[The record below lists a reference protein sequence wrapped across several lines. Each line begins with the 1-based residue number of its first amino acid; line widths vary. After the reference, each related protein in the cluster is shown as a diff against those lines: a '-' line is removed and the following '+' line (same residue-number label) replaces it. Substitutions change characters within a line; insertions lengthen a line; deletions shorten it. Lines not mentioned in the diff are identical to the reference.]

1 MQNSHTEEDYF
12 HSSLLENPLAVQESP
27 VGVLEKVKL
36 DLYYKLH
43 ICYLLFIILRT
54 VYNNMYCKYYRVDI
68 LSLTASSVFEKV

>member
-36 DLYYKLH
+36 DSYYKLLH

-54 VYNNMYCKYYRVDI
+54 DVHNM
-68 LSLTASSVFEKV
+68 